1 MRGSLVEKSGKYY
14 AVFRVNGKQ
23 KWVNLQIETKGNNK
37 RRAERALQEVLQKY
51 LSDDYID
58 NNMLFVDYL
67 DMWIN
72 QVKPLIKPST
82 WEGYYKV
89 VTGKIK
95 PYFNDKAYKL
105 KDLKGRHFTEYFIFL
120 KESGR
125 SDGKGGLGKKAV
137 LNIRGVLSSA
147 FNYALENDMINYNF
161 IERSRMP
168 IFETKEFTPTI
179 YSAEQIKTLLSYAEQ
194 TKSKACLFLHLEMF
208 TGCRKGE
215 LLALT
220 WDNVDLENSTIH
232 ICHNRTGSKKEIL
245 EHLTT
250 PKTKNGIRTM
260 SLPPKVIDMLKA
272 EKAQQTENKQILG
285 SSYKV
290 YDYDYV
296 IRKADG
302 SIYNPNS
309 INRIIRK
316 MTNEIGLPPCRVHD
330 YRHAV
335 ASLLFESGTPL
346 ADVTIQLGHG
356 QTSTTERI
364 YIHRSNV
371 AKAENVQTL
380 SNAIGI

>member
-194 TKSKACLFLHLEMF
+194 TKSKACLFLYLEMF
-208 TGCRKGE
+208 TGCRKGDDDDKIRLNQRKPSKYKGLSRFGPE
-215 LLALT
+215 KNLQRINKFMKERPTFYKKLIQMK
-220 WDNVDLENSTIH
+220 ENFRFYLRCFYCIT
-232 ICHNRTGSKKEIL
+232 KVVIL
-245 EHLTT
+245 QF
-250 PKTKNGIRTM
+250 N
-260 SLPPKVIDMLKA
+260 S
-272 EKAQQTENKQILG
+272 EKQDRI
-285 SSYKV
+285 SS
-290 YDYDYV
+290 
-296 IRKADG
+296 
-302 SIYNPNS
+302 
-309 INRIIRK
+309 
-316 MTNEIGLPPCRVHD
+316 
-330 YRHAV
+330 
-335 ASLLFESGTPL
+335 
-346 ADVTIQLGHG
+346 
-356 QTSTTERI
+356 
-364 YIHRSNV
+364 
-371 AKAENVQTL
+371 
-380 SNAIGI
+380 

>member
-1 MRGSLVEKSGKYY
+1 M
-14 AVFRVNGKQ
+14 
-23 KWVNLQIETKGNNK
+23 
-37 RRAERALQEVLQKY
+37 
-51 LSDDYID
+51 
-58 NNMLFVDYL
+58 
-67 DMWIN
+67 
-72 QVKPLIKPST
+72 
-82 WEGYYKV
+82 
-89 VTGKIK
+89 
-95 PYFNDKAYKL
+95 
-105 KDLKGRHFTEYFIFL
+105 
-120 KESGR
+120 
-125 SDGKGGLGKKAV
+125 
-137 LNIRGVLSSA
+137 LSSA
-147 FNYALENDMINYNF
+147 FNYALENDLIKYNF

-179 YSAEQIKTLLSYAEQ
+179 YNAEQIKTLLSYAEE
-194 TKSKACLFLHLEMF
+194 TKSKACLFLYLEMF

-220 WDNVDLENSTIH
+220 WDNVNLDNGTIH
-232 ICHNRTGSKKEIL
+232 ICQNRTGSKKEIL

-272 EKAQQTENKQILG
+272 ERAQQIENKRLLG
-285 SSYKV
+285 DYYKA

-296 IRKADG
+296 IRQADG

-316 MTNEIGLPPCRVHD
+316 MTDKIGLPPCRVHD

-364 YIHRSNV
+364 YIHRSNI
-371 AKAENVQTL
+371 AKAEKVQVL
-380 SNAIGI
+380 ANAIGI

>member
-1 MRGSLVEKSGKYY
+1 MKGSLVQKSGKYY

-23 KWVNLQIETKGNNK
+23 KWVNLQIPTAKGNK
-37 RRAERALQEVLQKY
+37 RKAEQALQEVLLKY
-51 LSDDYID
+51 SSDDYID
-58 NNMLFVDYL
+58 NDMMFIDFL
-67 DMWIN
+67 DMYIE

-82 WEGYYKV
+82 WEGYNKV
-89 VTGKIK
+89 VNGKIK
-95 PYFNDKAYKL
+95 PYFENKTYKL
-105 KDLKGRHFTEYFIFL
+105 KDLKGRHFTEYFVYL
-120 KESGR
+120 KECGKSNH
-125 SDGKGGLGKKAV
+125 KGGLGKKAI

-147 FNYALENDMINYNF
+147 FNYALENDLIKYNF
-161 IERSRMP
+161 IERSRIP
-168 IFETKEFTPTI
+168 IFEAKEFTPTI
-179 YSAEQIKTLLSYAEQ
+179 YNAEQIKTLLSYAEE
-194 TKSKACLFLHLEMF
+194 TKSKACLFLFLEMF

-220 WDNVDLENSTIH
+220 WDNVDLDNGTIH
-232 ICHNRTGSKKEIL
+232 ICQNRTGSKKEIL

-272 EKAQQTENKQILG
+272 EKAEQAENRQLLG
-285 SSYKV
+285 EYYKV

-296 IRKADG
+296 IRQVDG

-316 MTNEIGLPPCRVHD
+316 MTDKIGLPPCRVHD

-371 AKAENVQTL
+371 AKAENVQAL